1 MEAVEKRKGDFRGQE
16 KNICKDA
23 HHFMNSTYRVKT
35 DIHNY
40 SKNTSSL
47 PGRPLQVS
55 VKLS

>member
-1 MEAVEKRKGDFRGQE
+1 MLGAERKGGRGQIMEAVEKRKGDFRGQ
-16 KNICKDA
+16 D
-23 HHFMNSTYRVKT
+23 